1 MAPAGRRWH
10 SLPMPSRP
18 VAAQALDPPVALPS
32 MPQLRTFL
40 VEDSPVIRDNLSA
53 TLEELAPVQVVGA
66 APDEDSA
73 LRWLASHAGQVDL
86 VIVDLFLQAGSGLNL
101 LRASQDGR
109 NSGQP
114 AQAGCHFAVLSNY
127 VTPDIRRRCLALG
140 ADRVFDKSTDIDAL
154 IQYCQ
159 QLASPP
165 PA

>member
-1 MAPAGRRWH
+1 MAPAGRPWH

-18 VAAQALDPPVALPS
+18 VAAQALDPSVALPS

-109 NSGQP
+109 ASGLP
-114 AQAGCHFAVLSNY
+114 AQAACHFAVLSNY

-140 ADRVFDKSTDIDAL
+140 ADRVFDKSTDIEAL

-165 PA
+165 PP